1 MSTHY
6 DLVIIGAGSGNTI
19 VDHRFAG
26 RRVAIVE
33 RGPFGGTCLNRGC
46 IPSKMLVHPADVAVS
61 AARGPVLGVQTS
73 TGPADWPT
81 IRDRVFGRIDD
92 IAEQG
97 RSYREGLDDVDVH
110 VGDARFTGERR
121 LVVDLADGGSVEL
134 TADQVVLASGSRPV
148 VPPIEGLDDVPY
160 ETSDSIMRLDALP
173 RRLGVLGG
181 GYVGC
186 ELAHVFSAYG
196 SEVVQVEGE
205 DVLLSNQDR
214 DVAEHVTKA
223 LSRRWDVRL
232 GTKAER
238 VSSSA
243 DGAITVHLDNGD
255 DVEVDVLLVA
265 VGRTPNSDLLDVDAA
280 GIATD
285 DKGLVVVDEHQHAS
299 ADGVWALGD
308 AAVGV
313 PLKHVANQDA
323 RVVQANLLATWA
335 GSDLVASDHRFVPNC
350 VFTHPQVAGVGPT
363 EAEASA
369 KHGGDLVVARHDV
382 ADIAFGWALAGGLDD
397 DPDGTGFVKLLGLRS
412 TGRLVGAHV
421 VGPMATVL
429 LQPLLLAMAHDL
441 PVRGLAR
448 SHYWIHPSPSEV
460 VENALI
466 KLEEALDDRGDH

>member
-1 MSTHY
+1 MTHY
-6 DLVIIGAGSGNTI
+6 DLVVVGAGSGNTI
-19 VDHRFAG
+19 VDDRFVG

-46 IPSKMLVHPADVAVS
+46 IPSKMFVHPADVAVA
-61 AARGPVLGVQTS
+61 AARGPVLGVRTS

-81 IRDRVFGRIDD
+81 IRDRVIGRIDHVS
-92 IAEQG
+92 EQG
-97 RSYREGLDDVDVH
+97 LAYRQGLDDVDVLL
-110 VGDARFTGERR
+110 GEARFTGERR
-121 LVVDLADGGSVEL
+121 LAVDLADGGSVEI

-148 VPPIEGLDDVPY
+148 VPPIEGLDQVPY
-160 ETSDSIMRLDALP
+160 ETSDTVMRLDELP

-205 DVLLSNQDR
+205 DVMLSNQDH
-214 DVAEHVTKA
+214 DVAAHVTKA
-223 LSRRWDVRL
+223 LQRRWDVRL
-232 GTKAER
+232 GVKAER
-238 VSSSA
+238 VA
-243 DGAITVHLDNGD
+243 PAPDGGVVVHLDDGSSF
-255 DVEVDVLLVA
+255 EVDVLLVA
-265 VGRTPNSDLLDVDAA
+265 VGRTPNSDLLEVERA

-285 DKGLVVVDEHQHAS
+285 ERGLVVVDEHQRAS
-299 ADGVWALGD
+299 AAGVWALGD
-308 AAVGV
+308 ASSEV

-335 GSDLVASDHRFVPNC
+335 GTDPDELVVSDHRFIPNG
-350 VFTHPQVAGVGPT
+350 VFTHPQVAAVGPS
-363 EAEASA
+363 EAEARE
-369 KHGGDLVVARHDV
+369 KHGGDLVVARHEV

-397 DPDGTGFVKLLGLRS
+397 DPDGTGFVKVLALRS
-412 TGRLVGAHV
+412 TGRMIGAHV

-460 VENALI
+460 VENVLI
-466 KLEEALDDRGDH
+466 ELEEALG